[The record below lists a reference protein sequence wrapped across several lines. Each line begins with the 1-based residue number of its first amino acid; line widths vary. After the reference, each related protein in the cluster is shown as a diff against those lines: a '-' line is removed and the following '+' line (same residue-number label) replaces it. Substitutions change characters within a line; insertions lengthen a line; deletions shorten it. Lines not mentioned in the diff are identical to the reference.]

1 LPRREL
7 KEPIGFPG
15 VRLIGFLL
23 FEIIPGQNRWAG
35 SKPSQTKKEK
45 NRNLGKDYGSYYA
58 KENEN

>member
-23 FEIIPGQNRWAG
+23 FETIPGQNRWAG

-45 NRNLGKDYGSYYA
+45 PAAQNNGSYT
-58 KENEN
+58 KKKTN